1 MWKTMRQ
8 CQEET
13 QKGFCLSNEDNV
25 KFITYTDRRVQ
36 SLQPTIGEA
45 ERCTML
51 LLQNISDPDWVSI
64 NCHEKL
70 LSHVVCEETHSQQP
84 LHFIQTT
91 GNVCDKDQIVW
102 GGMCWDLH
110 WQSHQ
115 HNTKHLQ
122 KICKKGQ
129 VLSFSDKEIIYSY
142 IFEAIYLKRA
152 LLFSIELS
160 GKKVNYELQKIPFHK
175 SKLHIL
181 HKDQGLFACNYSLL
195 SEITVPENTLSCSD
209 GSHISTAFICDSVN
223 DCAVKKHDKCPARS
237 SVSCSPLLLQQRD
250 GVCKTFVHRMR
261 EHIALE
267 QQEFYT
273 CSNGKIL
280 PANLVDDLVPDCPD
294 AEDEEMYKQLLQGEL
309 LLCETCLESGQFPCI
324 EGHKKCFKI
333 SELCTYR
340 LNENMQL
347 IPCRQGSHLAN
358 CNAFT
363 CNGHFKCPHFHCVP
377 HAYVS
382 DGKWDCPNGN
392 DEFSNHHFLANNS
405 CFSKFRCSKTQ
416 KCLPLSNICDGYADC
431 PLQDDEL
438 LCDLKHFACPGVQ
451 VV

>member
-1 MWKTMRQ
+1 M
-8 CQEET
+8 
-13 QKGFCLSNEDNV
+13 

-36 SLQPTIGEA
+36 SLQPTAGEA
-45 ERCTML
+45 ARCTML
-51 LLQNISDPDWVSI
+51 LLQNLAQPDWVSI

-70 LSHVVCEETHSQQP
+70 LSHMVCEEIHSQQP
-84 LHFIQTT
+84 THFVQST
-91 GNVCDKDQIVW
+91 GDICDKDQIVW

-110 WQSHQ
+110 WLSHQ
-115 HNTKHLQ
+115 NYTKQVQIL
-122 KICKKGQ
+122 CKKGQ
-129 VLSFSDKEIIYSY
+129 VLSFSDKDRTIFHHV
-142 IFEAIYLKRA
+142 FEAINLKRTP
-152 LLFSIELS
+152 LFSIELS
-160 GKKVNYELQKIPFHK
+160 GTNVNYELQKIPFHK
-175 SKLHIL
+175 PKLHTL
-181 HKDQGLFACNYSLL
+181 HKDQGLFACNYSFL
-195 SEITVPENTLSCSD
+195 SEITVPQNTLSCSD
-209 GSHISTAFICDSVN
+209 GSHISTAFICDSMN
-223 DCAVKKHDKCPARS
+223 DCAVEKYDMCLAKS
-237 SVSCSPLLLQQRD
+237 SASCLPLLFKYRD
-250 GVCKTFVHRMR
+250 GVCNTFVHRMT
-261 EHIALE
+261 EHITLE

-280 PANLVDDLVPDCPD
+280 LGNLVDDLVPDCPE
-294 AEDEEMYKQLLQGEL
+294 AEDEEMYKQLLQAEL
-309 LLCETCLESGQFPCI
+309 LLHKICSEVDQFPCV

-333 SELCTYR
+333 SEVCTYR
-340 LNENMQL
+340 LNKNMQL